1 MKRGYKLWM
10 IIDTNGYSNKF
21 DVYQGKFE
29 QVPEKMKCFG
39 LGKRV
44 VLSMVDH
51 LHNRNHKVY
60 VENYLQKN
68 CADSDIN
75 FYKCMDNSTSNCCF

>member
-1 MKRGYKLWM
+1 M

-39 LGKRV
+39 
-44 VLSMVDH
+44 
-51 LHNRNHKVY
+51 
-60 VENYLQKN
+60 E
-68 CADSDIN
+68 
-75 FYKCMDNSTSNCCF
+75 TCCFEYGWPSA

>member
-1 MKRGYKLWM
+1 M

-44 VLSMVDH
+44 VLSWPSVMVM
-51 LHNRNHKVY
+51 VWPS
-60 VENYLQKN
+60 
-68 CADSDIN
+68 A
-75 FYKCMDNSTSNCCF
+75 